1 MIPKAPSTTPANT
14 LRETMMSSDSINHP
28 PHYTYGGIEAW
39 KLGYHLGNAP
49 KYIVRHNHKDKPI
62 EDLQKAVGYIT
73 IDGEGERDAD

>member
-28 PHYTYGGIEAW
+28 PT
-39 KLGYHLGNAP
+39 YHLGNAP